1 MSGAGPLAPKRGRRP
16 RRALRAAGRP
26 HRGPSALLAGAAL
39 AVLALASLPL
49 AYLAIRAGTGGSGAW
64 AVLWRP
70 RMGELLGRTGLLVLG
85 VAACSVAI
93 GVPLAWLV
101 VRTDLPLR
109 RFWAAAAA
117 LPLVVPSYVAAL
129 CLLGAFGPRGL
140 LQQVLGHVFGVERI
154 PEIYGF
160 PGALL
165 ALTLSTYPYVFL
177 LTAAALGSLD
187 PALEEASRG
196 LGRSRTAT
204 FVRVT
209 LPGLRPAVGA
219 GALLVALYTLSDFG
233 AVSLMQY
240 EALTRAIYLQY
251 RSLFDRTP
259 AAVLALVL
267 VALTVGV
274 LVLEVW
280 TRTRG
285 RAYRS
290 APGASRR
297 PEPVGL
303 GRWRWPALG
312 FCGAVVTC
320 FLGVPL
326 AVLGYW
332 LGRAVSLGQ
341 PLGFEWSAAWN
352 SASVAALAA
361 IAAIAC
367 AWPVGYLAQRYPR
380 RWTAAIERACF
391 GANALPGIVI
401 ALSLVFFAARYA
413 TPLYQTLALLVA
425 AYVVR
430 FLPQALAGV
439 SSALAGVNPRL
450 EEAARSLGRR
460 PLAAFLTVT
469 VPIAR
474 RGILTGAA
482 LVLLSTLKELP
493 ATLLLRPIGFDTLAT
508 EIWRTT
514 SLGFYSRAALPA
526 LVLILVSAPFVLL
539 LQTRGAASAG
549 RSE

>member
-1 MSGAGPLAPKRGRRP
+1 MSGATPAAPQP
-16 RRALRAAGRP
+16 RRRLRRSLGAAGRP
-26 HRGPSALLAGAAL
+26 RHGPSRLLVGAAL

-49 AYLAIRAGTGGSGAW
+49 VYLAIRAGTGGSDAW
-64 AVLWRP
+64 AVVWRP

-85 VAACSVAI
+85 VVACSVAI

-140 LQQVLGHVFGVERI
+140 LQQVLGHLFGVERI

-187 PALEEASRG
+187 PSLEEASRG
-196 LGRSRTAT
+196 LGRSRAAT
-204 FVRVT
+204 FLRVT
-209 LPGLRPAVGA
+209 LPGLRPAIGA

-267 VALTVGV
+267 VALTIGV
-274 LVLEVW
+274 LVLEAW
-280 TRTRG
+280 TRARG

-290 APGASRR
+290 APGAARR
-297 PEPVGL
+297 QAPVRL
-303 GRWRWPALG
+303 GGWRWPAVG
-312 FCGAVVTC
+312 FCAAVVVS

-352 SASVAALAA
+352 SASVAILAA

-367 AWPVGYLAQRYPR
+367 AWPVGFLAQRYPG
-380 RWTAAIERACF
+380 RWTATIERACF

-413 TPLYQTLALLVA
+413 TPLYQTLALLVI

-430 FLPQALAGV
+430 FLPQSLAGV
-439 SSALAGVNPRL
+439 SSALAAVNPRL

-460 PLAAFLTVT
+460 PLTAFLTVT

-482 LVLLSTLKELP
+482 LVLLSTMKELP
-493 ATLLLRPIGFDTLAT
+493 ATLLLRPIGFETLAT

-526 LVLILVSAPFVLL
+526 LVLIAVSAPFVLL
-539 LQTRGAASAG
+539 LQARGAATAE
-549 RSE
+549 RPE